1 MFFTDQLLK
10 GMKDKTAELAQSKV
24 GKPVQYATPERGE
37 TCNDSGVKGTTL
49 NCITAE

>member
-24 GKPVQYATPERGE
+24 GKPVQYAMPERGE
-37 TCNDSGVKGTTL
+37 ICNDSGVKGTTL